1 MKSSNTH
8 PLKRG
13 NGLACLAVRCAALAL
28 LIVSASSAFAEAISE
43 SALQQISAL
52 QAEKA
57 SRTPAQQKM
66 DSQLIYALKQSLNQ
80 VIAPGVTNLRVLV
93 QRESDGRV
101 KVDLKAT
108 VTQDLLDFIQSS
120 GGSIVSSVPAFQAV
134 RALVPLSL
142 TETLA
147 GRADVQFIQA
157 AVPHRTRTGS
167 VDSEGDTTHR
177 AAEARQA
184 FHVR

>member
-1 MKSSNTH
+1 MKLPIIRLLRH
-8 PLKRG
+8 WQHWAR
-13 NGLACLAVRCAALAL
+13 LAVRGAAFAA
-28 LIVSASSAFAEAISE
+28 IIAAASNADAEAISD

-93 QRESDGRV
+93 QSESDGRV
-101 KVDLKAT
+101 WVDVKAT

>member
-1 MKSSNTH
+1 MKRSIIRLLRHWNLWT
-8 PLKRG
+8 RVAAAG
-13 NGLACLAVRCAALAL
+13 AAVAAIIAGAPNAL
-28 LIVSASSAFAEAISE
+28 AEAIRD

-80 VIAPGVTNLRVLV
+80 AIAPGVTNLRVFV
-93 QRESDGRV
+93 QAEADGRV

-108 VTQDLLDFIQSS
+108 VTQDLLSFIQNS
-120 GGSIVSSVPAFQAV
+120 GGSILSSVPGFQAV

-147 GRADVQFIQA
+147 GRADVQFVQA
-157 AVPHRTRTGS
+157 AVAHGTRTGS

-177 AAEARQA
+177 AAE
-184 FHVR
+184 